1 MGNSAFSSRIDAH
14 HQTGHYGTMT
24 NTRNSI
30 KETTDSRYAH
40 GGPAL
45 KFLVIAHDCPEAR
58 LAAFFAARRARYSNA
73 CISLLHVI
81 EPGEYSH
88 WQTVAET
95 MRAEAYDHAEE
106 LLAEFA
112 TDVEHQWGIR
122 PEMHIREGRLI
133 DEIRKLI
140 EGDPEIAILFLGAS
154 TNPDGPGPL
163 VSALA
168 QSPTYFGERP
178 IPVTVVPGSV
188 TLDDIVKMAG

>member
-1 MGNSAFSSRIDAH
+1 MSTSQSSPENTGAH
-14 HQTGHYGTMT
+14 YP
-24 NTRNSI
+24 
-30 KETTDSRYAH
+30 H
-40 GGPAL
+40 GGPPV
-45 KFLVIAHDCPEAR
+45 KFLVIADDCPEAR

-73 CISLLHVI
+73 CIVLLHVI
-81 EPGEYSH
+81 EPEEYSH

-95 MRAEAYDHAEE
+95 MRAEGYERAEAI
-106 LLAEFA
+106 LAEFA
-112 TDVEHQWGIR
+112 RDVEHQWGTR
-122 PEMHIREGRLI
+122 PEGIIREGRMI

-140 EGDPEIAILFLGAS
+140 EGDPGIAILFLGAS

-168 QSPTYFGERP
+168 HSPTYFGERP